1 MNIEVYLLKR
11 RRELKNAYKL
21 TGASNQYYRIQEVQL
36 LLEWI
41 RDNQDRR
48 TRHTRPSQDGT
59 TSAPET
65 H

>member
-11 RRELKNAYKL
+11 RKELKNAYKL

-41 RDNQDRR
+41 RDNEDRR
-48 TRHTRPSQDGT
+48 TRHLRPSEDGSA
-59 TSAPET
+59 SAPET